1 MWEPFTERARR
12 SIVLAQEEA
21 QRLGNNYIGTEHL
34 LLGIISEGESVAAKV
49 LENLGVNLQKVRGE
63 VEAIVGKG
71 SQTTQQEMVFTP
83 RAKRVIELAFEEAR
97 ALAHNY
103 IGTEHLLLG
112 LVREGE
118 GVAARVLSNLGVDPA
133 KIRSEITKLLGV
145 ETSVAPQKERTKT
158 PTLDSYGRDLT
169 ELANNNKLDPVIGRA
184 NEIERVIQILSR
196 RTKNNPALIG
206 EPGVGKTAIVE
217 GLAQKILKGEVPDLL
232 RDKRVIALDLAG
244 LVAGPKYRGEV
255 EERLTRVMEEIR
267 AAAGEI
273 VLFVDELHTI
283 VGAGA
288 AEGAIDASNILKPAL
303 ARGELQCIGATTL
316 DEYRKYIEK
325 DSALERRFQPIQVG
339 EPTVEEAIEILKGL
353 RDRYEAHHKVQITD
367 DALVASVR
375 LAHRYISDRFLPD
388 KAIDVMDEA
397 ASRVRLQAT
406 LPPPELQEVEK
417 QLRKIRGE
425 KEAVIKAQEYEK
437 AAKLREKE
445 EDIRKQKEDLERE
458 WTEKKSSQRNNG
470 TKVTEEDIA
479 HIISI
484 WTKIPVIK
492 LTEGETSKLLGMEA
506 TMTQRVIGQSE
517 PIKVLTRA
525 IRRARAG
532 LKDPNRPIGSFL
544 FLGPTG
550 VGKTELARTLAE
562 FLFDEEESIIRI
574 DMSEYMEKFAV
585 SRLVGAPPG
594 YVGFEEGGQLTEAVR
609 RKPYAVVLLDEVEKA
624 HPDVFNMLLQ
634 VLEDGRLTDSQGRRV
649 DFKNTVLIMT
659 SNIGLSSLSEGKDI
673 GFRQKKDDDTAKE
686 IKYDRMKKKVLEE
699 VKKVFKPEFIN
710 RLDEIIVFQTLEM
723 EEMKQIVGLMIKRV
737 MREVETAGYTLSATD
752 EAKELLAKEGFD
764 PQYGARPLRR
774 AIQRLIEDPLA
785 EEFIRNT
792 PAEGSSIF
800 VGVKEVEPKEG
811 EVLKEGEEKK
821 KELTFEIKPPE
832 SKPEPEPEPQPEPK
846 QESDEASSPSDSKE
860 SKEKDKDKEKKKN
873 D

>member
-49 LENLGVNLQKVRGE
+49 LENLDVNLQKVRSE

-145 ETSVAPQKERTKT
+145 ETSVTPQKERTKT

-169 ELANNNKLDPVIGRA
+169 VLAEEKKLDPVIGRA
-184 NEIERVIQILSR
+184 TEIERVIQILSR

-217 GLAQKILKGEVPDLL
+217 GLAQKIISCEVPDLL

-244 LVAGPKYRGEV
+244 LVAGTKYRGEF
-255 EERLTRVMEEIR
+255 EERLKRVMEEIR

-339 EPTVEEAIEILKGL
+339 EPSLEEAIEILKGL

-367 DALVASVR
+367 SALEASVR
-375 LAHRYISDRFLPD
+375 LADRYISERFLPD

-406 LPPPELQEVEK
+406 LPPPELRDVETE
-417 QLRKIRGE
+417 LRKIRNE

-437 AAKLREKE
+437 AAKLREREEEIKKRQETLEKE
-445 EDIRKQKEDLERE
+445 
-458 WTEKKSSQRNNG
+458 WVEKKSSQRNAG

-479 HIISI
+479 HIIST
-484 WTKIPVIK
+484 WTKIPLEK
-492 LTEGETSKLLGMEA
+492 LAEKEQQKLLNMEE
-506 TMTQRVIGQSE
+506 TMQKRVIGQEE
-517 PIKVLTRA
+517 PIRVLTKA

-532 LKDPNRPIGSFL
+532 LKDPKRPIGSFL

-562 FLFDEEESIIRI
+562 FLFDDEDNMVRI
-574 DMSEYMEKFAV
+574 DMSEYMSKFDV

-594 YVGFEEGGQLTEAVR
+594 YVGYEEGGQLTESVR
-609 RKPYAVVLLDEVEKA
+609 RKPYSVILLDEIEKA

-634 VLEDGRLTDSQGRRV
+634 VLEDGRLTDSQGRTV
-649 DFKNTVLIMT
+649 DFKNAVLIMT
-659 SNIGLSSLSEGKDI
+659 SNIGLSQVSSGKDI
-673 GFRQKKDDDTAKE
+673 GIRQKKDQDVPKDK
-686 IKYDRMKKKVLEE
+686 KYEKMKKKVLEE
-699 VKKVFKPEFIN
+699 VKKVFKPEFLN
-710 RLDEIIVFQTLEM
+710 RLDESIVFQSLAM
-723 EEMKQIVGLMIKRV
+723 EEMKEIVHLMVKRT
-737 MREVETAGYTLSATD
+737 MREVAARGYTMNTTD
-752 EAKELLAKEGFD
+752 EAKEKIAEQGFD

-774 AIQRLIEDPLA
+774 AIQKMIEDPLA
-785 EEFIRNT
+785 EEFIRNN
-792 PAEGSSIF
+792 PEEGSTIN
-800 VGVKEVEPKEG
+800 VAWD
-811 EVLKEGEEKK
+811 EEK
-821 KELTFEIKPPE
+821 KELTFDIVPPE
-832 SKPEPEPEPQPEPK
+832 KTEAKEENDGEESSEASEKASEKSPKAEPK
-846 QESDEASSPSDSKE
+846 AE
-860 SKEKDKDKEKKKN
+860 SKAKDAKKDESEE
-873 D
+873 